1 MPDASEGR
9 EGNQIPNCSLHRK
22 PVQSQLTVCDTVHYI
37 HNYDYM
43 PRGRMGGWVG
53 GGGLRM
59 PIRVLFSSFS
69 STVERLIRCHCT
81 DGPIAQTCSKTASQG
96 KKKSVK
102 KLNKSEQQQQQ
113 TET

>member
-43 PRGRMGGWVG
+43 PRGTMGGWVG
-53 GGGLRM
+53 GGGGTAIIIFPREWCSC
-59 PIRVLFSSFS
+59 VL
-69 STVERLIRCHCT
+69 TNRNW
-81 DGPIAQTCSKTASQG
+81 
-96 KKKSVK
+96 SVK
-102 KLNKSEQQQQQ
+102 NKGNFRLCHVVSTLMNLTLDREC
-113 TET
+113 ETNTQY

>member
-43 PRGRMGGWVG
+43 PRGTMGGWVG
-53 GGGLRM
+53 GGGGL
-59 PIRVLFSSFS
+59 LSSY
-69 STVERLIRCHCT
+69 
-81 DGPIAQTCSKTASQG
+81 SQG
-96 KKKSVK
+96 NGVHVF
-102 KLNKSEQQQQQ
+102 LQ
-113 TET
+113 TEIGVLKIKEILDCVMWFLHS